1 VFRLLWIGWSIS
13 YAGDALQL
21 LAQTWLIA
29 LLTNSALA
37 VAGSPALASL
47 PLVLLPLGGVVAD
60 AYDRR
65 RLLLVVQL
73 AGALA
78 AGGVALLVATHR
90 IAVWHIYVWVVFA
103 SLLRVVGRPAYK
115 VLLTAVVPAREARSA
130 MALSSM
136 TETGSMVLVTGLGAL
151 LLSAVGLTAA
161 FVANALTYV
170 VAAWA
175 LWHHRRIPEA
185 GRVTA
190 RLSARS
196 ALGDLRAGFGYLR
209 GNRAILHPLV
219 LTFLFVLAAS
229 PLFTLLA
236 AVVHA
241 QGRSLVDLGVLAAAT
256 SLGTFA
262 GAAYAGLRRERGSA
276 TLHYAQLG
284 VLGAAALA
292 LFAVVPIG
300 WASLGP
306 LIVVGTIFGA
316 ETVWNASRVA
326 ELGDPV
332 FQGRLQAVTT
342 MVLGVGS
349 ALGALWA
356 GPMLDAFGLRGL
368 LCGAVGLAVA
378 SVGAA
383 FGISAARAR
392 ARDGVRSPPGERPAA
407 P

>member
-21 LAQTWLIA
+21 IAQTWLIA

-241 QGRSLVDLGVLAAAT
+241 QGRSLVDLGVL
-256 SLGTFA
+256 
-262 GAAYAGLRRERGSA
+262 
-276 TLHYAQLG
+276 
-284 VLGAAALA
+284 GAAALA

-356 GPMLDAFGLRGL
+356 GPVLDAFGLRGL

-383 FGISAARAR
+383 FAISAARAR